1 MPVKHKEENQ
11 ESVYVRLLYTLL
23 TCGISTR
30 PALLVITKDQSSV
43 YQAIDKA
50 VRAKHI
56 KEYSVTIKVNN
67 RNHKLTYFGI
77 TKHGVNYLSRI
88 DSKLPEEMSWVQAI
102 PWQEKNIDLFGS
114 SRMSARTYRHLRTS
128 VANVFFGAA
137 GAETFPLFVKPPTQD
152 DDDIDDP
159 AEVEI
164 QTEDFEL
171 TPFANSDFIYPESD
185 GWEGTPELDPTELSE
200 AILLPEQRK
209 EVADHE
215 FAKPPEK
222 SQRVPLGLILEE
234 LFKTFEGTEQNF
246 NGAIKNPGSE
256 IKFYHSRKLSQMFAE
271 KQHQPSVKNT
281 IWGRETGIVES
292 PLKTVLVYTG
302 DKRGMS
308 WSNFHMEIERRE
320 YNQFGSVSTY
330 HNVDKMSTPAILLV
344 ENPKMFKDL
353 YDDTKGKRRK
363 EPFGNKLGSLLIIPD
378 NRDGVGNAYQYLT
391 TNTDDLNSK
400 IINDAIQSGA
410 FIKRVG
416 RYDRVYPLKTV
427 NGINM
432 AIGVYIDGI
441 QIRMMQEANENL
453 KEPYG
458 VICYGWQS
466 EYYKRVLKDVE
477 IIVIE
482 SETAEGN

>member
-1 MPVKHKEENQ
+1 M
-11 ESVYVRLLYTLL
+11 RLLYTLL

-50 VRAKHI
+50 IKAKHI
-56 KEYSVTIKVNN
+56 KEYSVTIKVNS

-77 TKHGVNYLSRI
+77 TKHGVNYLSRT
-88 DSKLPEEMSWVQAI
+88 DSKLPEEMSWVQVI
-102 PWQEKNIDLFGS
+102 PWQEKNIDLFGGG
-114 SRMSARTYRHLRTS
+114 SRMSARTYRYLRTS
-128 VANVFFGAA
+128 AANVFFSAM
-137 GAETFPLFVKPPTQD
+137 GAEVFPLFVKPPTPD
-152 DDDIDDP
+152 DDDMDDP

-171 TPFANSDFIYPESD
+171 APFASEDFTSPESD
-185 GWEGTPELDPTELSE
+185 GWEGAPELDSRELRKS
-200 AILLPEQRK
+200 IL
-209 EVADHE
+209 
-215 FAKPPEK
+215 PPEK
-222 SQRVPLGLILEE
+222 SQRIPLGLILEE
-234 LFKTFEGTEQNF
+234 SLKTFESTEQNF
-246 NGAIKNPGSE
+246 NGSIKNPGSE
-256 IKFYHSRKLSQMFAE
+256 IKFYHARKLSDLMRENGIQLSA
-271 KQHQPSVKNT
+271 KNSN
-281 IWGRETGIVES
+281 WGRETGIVES

-308 WSNFHMEIERRE
+308 WSSFHMEIERRE

-330 HNVDKMSTPAILLV
+330 HNVDKMTTPAMLLV

-353 YDDTKGKRRK
+353 YDDTKGKRHK
-363 EPFGNKLGSLLIIPD
+363 EPFGNKLGSLLIIPG
-378 NRDGVGNAYQYLT
+378 NRDGVENAYQYLT

-410 FIKRVG
+410 FIKRIG
-416 RYDRVYPLKTV
+416 KYDRVYPLKSAD
-427 NGINM
+427 GINI

-441 QIRMMQEANENL
+441 QIRMMQEANEHL

-482 SETAEGN
+482 SEVTEGT